1 MKTHQ
6 GEYTISDEKNLLDL
20 KIIHKYLSEE
30 SYWCNG
36 IPIETVAKS
45 IDGSHCFGLYHF
57 EKQIGFA
64 RVVTDHATFAYLA
77 DVFILSEHQGK
88 KLSKWLMKTIVEHP
102 KFQNLRRWML
112 ATRDAHSLYEQFG
125 FKTLEKPDRF
135 MELHNPDVYQKKS

>member
-1 MKTHQ
+1 MKTLQ

-125 FKTLEKPDRF
+125 FKPLEKPDRF
-135 MELHNPDVYQKKS
+135 MELHNPDAYQKKS

>member
-1 MKTHQ
+1 MKTLQ
-6 GEYTISDEKNLLDL
+6 GEYTISDEKILLDL
-20 KIIHKYLSEE
+20 KIIHKYLGEE

-125 FKTLEKPDRF
+125 FKPLEKPDRF
-135 MELHNPDVYQKKS
+135 MELHNPDAYQKKS

>member
-1 MKTHQ
+1 MKTLQ

-45 IDGSHCFGLYHF
+45 IYGSHCFGLYHF

-125 FKTLEKPDRF
+125 FKPLEKPDRF

>member
-1 MKTHQ
+1 MKTLQ

-36 IPIETVAKS
+36 IPIEIVAKS
-45 IDGSHCFGLYHF
+45 IDGSHCFGLYYF

-125 FKTLEKPDRF
+125 FKPLEKPDRF
-135 MELHNPDVYQKKS
+135 MELHNPDAYQKKS